1 MNPEQ
6 LTSTKQIMI
15 LCFNK
20 VNHFI
25 EIHLVDLYVFR
36 LCNIVL
42 FVLCEKCHLRAI
54 MSTYSEHW
62 NSTVA
67 L

>member
-1 MNPEQ
+1 
-6 LTSTKQIMI
+6 MI
-15 LCFNK
+15 LCFSK

-25 EIHLVDLYVFR
+25 EIHLVDLYVFI

-42 FVLCEKCHLRAI
+42 FVLCEKCLLCAI
-54 MSTYSEHW
+54 MSTCSEHW
-62 NSTVA
+62 NSAVA